1 MTNYQR
7 LLDAGLIASDAQ
19 FSDADKALI
28 ESLSS
33 TEVESMISVH
43 MKMGDFLKTHAAPA
57 AGQAHKG
64 KIGIV
69 F

>member
-7 LLDAGLIASDAQ
+7 LLDAGLISPTAE
-19 FSDADKALI
+19 FSDSDKALI
-28 ESLSS
+28 ESLTSA
-33 TEVESMISVH
+33 EVDSMISVH
-43 MKMGDFLKTHAAPA
+43 MKMSDFLQTHAADAVA
-57 AGQAHKG
+57 AHGKG

>member
-7 LLDAGLIASDAQ
+7 LLDAGLISPTAQ
-19 FSDADKALI
+19 FSDSDKALI

-33 TEVESMISVH
+33 DEVDAMISIH
-43 MKMGDFLKTHAAPA
+43 AKTGDFVQQHAQA
-57 AGQAHKG
+57 AGLAPQKCA
-64 KIGIV
+64 IGIV

>member
-7 LLDAGLIASDAQ
+7 LLDAGLISPTAQ
-19 FSDADKALI
+19 FSDSDKALI

-33 TEVESMISVH
+33 TEVDSMISVH
-43 MKMGDFLKTHAAPA
+43 MKMSDFLQTHAAA
-57 AGQAHKG
+57 AVAAHGQG